1 MPPPASNV
9 RIEFRK
15 YTGPEVLPS
24 ISQLTIS
31 GLWHRNWSEEVA
43 TKILQWRYCELAGG
57 EIMLAY
63 DSDRPVGMIA
73 SYLRPYLVRDEVVL
87 VREASDWICLPEYR
101 HLGIGVLLMS
111 NLMDEKEPLLAI
123 GGSETAQAVLSALGW
138 RQLPDIRI
146 YTLPLSI
153 KFPLSEAWRFLSL
166 PKSGRG
172 AIRLFETRLPRLR
185 RKHYLARALRIDRRA
200 GERCRYHWETLGK
213 ELATKGVYVNCITPP
228 P

>member
-1 MPPPASNV
+1 M
-9 RIEFRK
+9 
-15 YTGPEVLPS
+15 
-24 ISQLTIS
+24 
-31 GLWHRNWSEEVA
+31 
-43 TKILQWRYCELAGG
+43 
-57 EIMLAY
+57 
-63 DSDRPVGMIA
+63 
-73 SYLRPYLVRDEVVL
+73 L

-138 RQLPDIRI
+138 HRLPDIKI

-172 AIRLFETRLPRLR
+172 AIRLFGTRWPRLPRLR
-185 RKHYLARALRIDRRA
+185 RKHYLHRAWHYPVVPQAPATATRTRFYELMPLIRDHEMQWLHA
-200 GERCRYHWETLGK
+200 APK
-213 ELATKGVYVNCITPP
+213 EMGTF
-228 P
+228 